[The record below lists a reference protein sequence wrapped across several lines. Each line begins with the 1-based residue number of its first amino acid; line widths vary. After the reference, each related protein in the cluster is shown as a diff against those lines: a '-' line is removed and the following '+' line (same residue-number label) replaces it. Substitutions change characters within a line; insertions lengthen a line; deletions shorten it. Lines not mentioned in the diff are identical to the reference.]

1 MLRNLINRHD
11 FFDLFSK
18 GRRVAARIAS
28 RLMQNRRRKV
38 MTAWAHTDTP
48 PINSWDLPQGQNRW
62 NRLITGDSRITSYRY
77 IAEKYLAGRTVTA
90 LSLGCGTGSA
100 EIRWAETGRF
110 SRIDAYDLS
119 APRIARAKEAA
130 EQQGLDRILHYAV
143 GDIYRLQ
150 IADSS
155 YDVALVEQ
163 SLHHFSPL
171 NRVLTAIDRS
181 LKPSG
186 LFILHEFVGPSRF
199 QWTDRQLAVVN
210 SLLRIL
216 PEKFKTKWASGEIK
230 KEVFRPSRWRMHYND
245 PSEAVESSNILS
257 QLAIHFDIVEMKE
270 YGGTVLHLLLYEIA
284 HHFLPGDPEAEKWLA
299 LFFEVEDILLH
310 TGELPSDHIVAVCS
324 KK

>member
-1 MLRNLINRHD
+1 MFRNLINRHD
-11 FFDLFSK
+11 VIDLFIK
-18 GRRVAARIAS
+18 GRRVARRLAS
-28 RLMQNRRRKV
+28 RLLQSQRQKV
-38 MTAWAHTDTP
+38 MTAWSHTDAP
-48 PINSWDLPQGQNRW
+48 PINWWDLPQVQSRW
-62 NRLITGDSRITSYRY
+62 NRLITGDSRVTSYRY

-90 LSLGCGTGSA
+90 LSLGCGTGAA
-100 EIRWAETGRF
+100 EIRWAECGRF

-119 APRIARAKEAA
+119 APRIARAAQVA
-130 EQQGLDRILHYAV
+130 EQQGWNDILHYAV
-143 GDIYRLQ
+143 GDMYNMR
-150 IADSS
+150 IADNA
-155 YDVALVEQ
+155 YDVVLVEQ

-171 NRVLTAIDRS
+171 ETVLRTISRS
-181 LKPSG
+181 LKPDG

-199 QWTDRQLAVVN
+199 QWTDRQLTVVN

-216 PEKFKTKWASGEIK
+216 PEKYKTKWDSAEIK

-299 LFFEVEDILLH
+299 LFFEVEDLLLQ
-310 TGELPSDHIVAVCS
+310 TGELPSDHIVAVC
-324 KK
+324 KNK

>member
-1 MLRNLINRHD
+1 MFGNLVNRHD

-28 RLMQNRRRKV
+28 RLLQSSRRKV
-38 MTAWAHTDTP
+38 MTAWSHTDTP
-48 PINSWDLPQGQNRW
+48 PINWWDLPQVQARW
-62 NRLITGDSRITSYRY
+62 NRMITGDSRIASYRY
-77 IAEKYLAGRTVTA
+77 IADKYLAGRTVTA
-90 LSLGCGTGSA
+90 LSLGCGTGAA

-119 APRIARAKEAA
+119 APRIARASQVA
-130 EQQGLDRILHYAV
+130 EHQGLDHILHYAV

-171 NRVLTAIDRS
+171 DRVLTAISRS
-181 LKPSG
+181 LKPGG

-199 QWTDRQLAVVN
+199 QWTDRQLTVVN

-216 PEKFKTKWASGEIK
+216 PEKFKTKWDSAEIK
-230 KEVFRPSRWRMHYND
+230 KEAFRPSRWRMQYND
-245 PSEAVESSNILS
+245 PSEAVESFNILP
-257 QLAIHFDIVEMKE
+257 QLATHFNIIELKE

-284 HHFLPGDPEAEKWLA
+284 HHFLPGDPEAERWLT
-299 LFFEVEDILLH
+299 LFFEVEDILLQ
-310 TGELPSDHIVAVCS
+310 TGELPSDHIVAVCTT
-324 KK
+324 K